1 MRYRNLIIASAVTA
15 AGLAIVAAVA
25 LGRLPAGTQLPTHWG
40 PDGLPDRFADAGT
53 ALFMPV
59 ALTVVVSLV
68 MAVLPSLEPMQ
79 DKLEQS
85 APLYRTAWAGLL
97 GILILVEAM
106 VAAPAFGITLPAT
119 TMLVGIGVLFVA
131 LGNVLPKSRPGFFV
145 GIRTPWAIMDPD
157 NWIATHRYGGRIMM
171 GAGHGLILVALLP
184 MQGETRTSFVIAL
197 LLVMVATPI
206 LYSFFYWRRT
216 HRAG

>member
-1 MRYRNLIIASAVTA
+1 MRYRNLIIASGVTA
-15 AGLAIVAAVA
+15 AGLAVVAAVA

-59 ALTVVVSLV
+59 ALTVAVSLL
-68 MAVLPSLEPMQ
+68 MAALPSLEPMQ
-79 DKLEQS
+79 DRLEQS
-85 APLYRTAWAGLL
+85 APLYRTGWAGLL
-97 GILILVEAM
+97 GIMVLIEAM
-106 VAAPAFGITLPAT
+106 VAAPAFGVALPAT
-119 TMLVGIGVLFVA
+119 TMLVGMGALFVL

-171 GAGHGLILVALLP
+171 ASGLALILIALVP
-184 MQGETRTSFVIAL
+184 MQGETRASFTIAV
-197 LLVMVATPI
+197 LLVLLTTPV
-206 LYSFFYWRRT
+206 LYSFYYWRRT
-216 HRAG
+216 RRAR

>member
-1 MRYRNLIIASAVTA
+1 MRYRNLIITSALTA
-15 AGLAIVAAVA
+15 AGLAIVATIA
-25 LGRLPAGTQLPTHWG
+25 LGRLPADTQLPTHWG
-40 PDGLPDRFADAGT
+40 PNGLPDRFSDAST

-59 ALTVVVSLV
+59 ALTLVISLS
-68 MAVLPSLEPMQ
+68 MAALPSLEPLQ

-85 APLYRTAWAGLL
+85 APLYRTTWAGLL
-97 GILILVEAM
+97 GIMILVEAM
-106 VAAPAFGITLPAT
+106 VAAPAFGLALPPT
-119 TMLVGIGVLFVA
+119 TMLVGIGALFAA

-171 GAGHGLILVALLP
+171 GSGLALIVLALLP
-184 MQGETRTSFVIAL
+184 VSNETRASFVVAI

-206 LYSFFYWRRT
+206 LYSFLYWRRT
-216 HRAG
+216 RRAE

>member
-15 AGLAIVAAVA
+15 AGLAIVSAVA

-40 PDGLPDRFADAGT
+40 ADGLPDGFADAGT

-59 ALTVVVSLV
+59 ALTVMVSLV
-68 MAVLPSLEPMQ
+68 MAALPSLEPMQ
-79 DKLEQS
+79 HKLEQS
-85 APLYRTAWAGLL
+85 APLFRTAWGGML
-97 GILILVEAM
+97 GILVLVEAM
-106 VAAPAFGITLPAT
+106 VAAPAFGFALPGT
-119 TMLVGIGVLFVA
+119 TMLVGIGMLFVA
-131 LGNVLPKSRPGFFV
+131 LGNVLPKSRPAFFV

-171 GAGHGLILVALLP
+171 GAGLALILVALLP
-184 MQGETRTSFVIAL
+184 IKAEARTSLVIAL
-197 LLVMVATPI
+197 LLVTVATPI

-216 HRAG
+216 HRTG

>member
-1 MRYRNLIIASAVTA
+1 MRYRNLMIASGLTAV
-15 AGLAIVAAVA
+15 GLAIVAAIA

-40 PDGLPDRFADAGT
+40 PDGLPDRFADADI

-59 ALTVVVSLV
+59 ALTLVVSLS
-68 MAVLPSLEPMQ
+68 MAALPSLEPLQ

-85 APLYRTAWAGLL
+85 APLYRTAWIGLL
-97 GILILVEAM
+97 GIMILVETL
-106 VAAPAFGITLPAT
+106 VAAPAFGIVLPAT
-119 TMLVGIGVLFVA
+119 TMLAGMGVFLAA

-145 GIRTPWAIMDPD
+145 GIRTPWAIIDPD

-171 GAGHGLILVALLP
+171 ASGLALIVLAALP
-184 MQGETRTSFVIAL
+184 MQSETRASFVIAL
-197 LLVMVATPI
+197 LLTTVATPI

-216 HRAG
+216 RRTG

>member
-1 MRYRNLIIASAVTA
+1 MRYRDLMIASALTA
-15 AGLAIVAAVA
+15 AALAIVAAIA

-40 PDGLPDRFADAGT
+40 SDGLADRFADAGT

-59 ALTVVVSLV
+59 ALTIVVSLL
-68 MAVLPSLEPMQ
+68 MAALPSLEPLQ

-97 GILILVEAM
+97 GIMVLTEAM
-106 VAAPAFGITLPAT
+106 IAAPAFGATLPAT
-119 TMLVGIGVLFVA
+119 MMLAGIGALFAA

-145 GIRTPWAIMDPD
+145 GIRTPWAIVDPD

-171 GAGHGLILVALLP
+171 ASGLALILLALLP
-184 MQGETRTSFVIAL
+184 MQSETRASFVVAI

-206 LYSFFYWRRT
+206 LYSFLYWRRT
-216 HRAG
+216 RRAG

>member
-1 MRYRNLIIASAVTA
+1 MRYRNLIIASGVTTV
-15 AGLAIVAAVA
+15 GLAVVAAVA

-59 ALTVVVSLV
+59 ALTVAVSLL
-68 MAVLPSLEPMQ
+68 MAALPSLEPMQ
-79 DKLEQS
+79 DRLEQS
-85 APLYRTAWAGLL
+85 APLYRTGWAGLL
-97 GILILVEAM
+97 GIMVLIEAM
-106 VAAPAFGITLPAT
+106 VAAPAFGVALPAT
-119 TMLVGIGVLFVA
+119 TMLVGMGALFVL

-171 GAGHGLILVALLP
+171 ASGLALILIALLP
-184 MQGETRTSFVIAL
+184 MQGETRASFTIAV
-197 LLVMVATPI
+197 LLVLLTTPV
-206 LYSFFYWRRT
+206 LYSFYYWRRT
-216 HRAG
+216 RRAR

>member
-1 MRYRNLIIASAVTA
+1 MRYRNLMIASGLTAV
-15 AGLAIVAAVA
+15 GLAIVAAIA

-40 PDGLPDRFADAGT
+40 PDGLPDRFADADV

-59 ALTVVVSLV
+59 ALTLVVSLF
-68 MAVLPSLEPMQ
+68 MAALPSLEPLQ

-85 APLYRTAWAGLL
+85 APLYRTAWIGLL
-97 GILILVEAM
+97 GIMILVEAL
-106 VAAPAFGITLPAT
+106 AAGPTFGIVLPAT
-119 TMLVGIGVLFVA
+119 TMLTGMGMFLTA

-145 GIRTPWAIMDPD
+145 GIRTPWAIIDQD

-171 GAGHGLILVALLP
+171 ASGLALVVLAALPMQSETRASFVVALLL
-184 MQGETRTSFVIAL
+184 TT
-197 LLVMVATPI
+197 VATPI

-216 HRAG
+216 GRTE